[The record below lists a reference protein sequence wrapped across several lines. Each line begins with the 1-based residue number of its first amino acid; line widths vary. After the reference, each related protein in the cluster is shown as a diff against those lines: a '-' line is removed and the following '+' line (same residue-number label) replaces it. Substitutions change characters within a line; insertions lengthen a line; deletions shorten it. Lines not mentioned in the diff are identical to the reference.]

1 MNNYIEM
8 AVPPGMRIPTMES
21 YASGLLPSEIQD
33 DYCWINQYGC
43 VAATDKDALTV
54 VQIDD
59 CHFSLLPG
67 PEFSPRLYRGQTT
80 FHKKCVPSLF
90 REPMAQIRYLTDILK
105 KYEFYKLMSQHPIIR
120 YLQGWSIDGKYFKID
135 MDGLSAHYEFAT
147 PMMDVTKSKD
157 VAMFFATCKRKDQ
170 KDNLYEPIIEEGH
183 EIVLYTV
190 DLKAMLEANHP
201 DFHVIGFQALPRPGA
216 QKAYSLFVGYKENL
230 NVCPFVSHEI
240 FRLNPKESEKYFEMF
255 EGGAKLFPD
264 DPVDNLAREIKQSI
278 EIDSEIVEVCF
289 ERHWIPKVWKNTSDL
304 KKFLNKF
311 GYVVTEKHLEFSDD
325 VRQRIIEN
333 WNNNPP
339 LRPDM
344 VKCRFVSGCAQ
355 TDNGAMV

>member
-43 VAATDKDALTV
+43 VAATDKDTLTV

-59 CHFSLLPG
+59 SHFSLLPG

-90 REPMAQIRYLTDILK
+90 REPMTQIRYLSDILK
-105 KYEFYKLMSQHPIIR
+105 KFEFYKLMSQHPIIQ
-120 YLQGWSIDGKYFKID
+120 YLQGWRIDGKNFKID
-135 MDGLSAHYEFAT
+135 MEGLSAHYELAT

-170 KDNLYEPIIEEGH
+170 KSNLYEPIMEQGREA
-183 EIVLYTV
+183 VLYTV
-190 DLKAMLEANHP
+190 DLKAMLEANCA
-201 DFHVIGFQALPRPGA
+201 DFHIIGFQALPRPGA

-230 NVCPFVSHEI
+230 NESPFVSHEI
-240 FRLNPKESEKYFEMF
+240 FRLNRKESEKYFEMF

-264 DPVDNLAREIKQSI
+264 DPIDNLAREIRQSM

-289 ERHWIPKVWKNTSDL
+289 ERHWIPKVWENTSDL

-311 GYVVTEKHLEFSDD
+311 GYVVTDKHLEFSDD

-333 WNNNPP
+333 WNNNPH

-344 VKCRFVSGCAQ
+344 VKCRFVAGHMS
-355 TDNGAMV
+355 T